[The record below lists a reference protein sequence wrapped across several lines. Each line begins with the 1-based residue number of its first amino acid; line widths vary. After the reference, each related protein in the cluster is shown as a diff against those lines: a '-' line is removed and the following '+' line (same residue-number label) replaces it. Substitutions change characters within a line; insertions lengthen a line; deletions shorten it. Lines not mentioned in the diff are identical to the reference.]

1 MLFLN
6 MVSMA
11 RKNLFHD
18 KIRFIITLIG
28 VTFSVVLIFAQ
39 VGVYLGFMR
48 NASMIIDKS
57 GVDIWITSRDTP
69 NFEWARSFPERK
81 INTVR
86 GTEGVE
92 FAEKLIF
99 AWGMMKLKDGGT
111 EQIEIIGYNPNSG
124 IGAPWKM
131 KKGNIKDVKGGM
143 YIIVDES
150 AEKRLGR
157 LEIGYEREIMD
168 KRVKVIGIAEGVRSI
183 TTAPFV
189 FASFETARE
198 LASYIGR
205 DNITYILAK
214 VKPGYKHEEVVQK
227 LSQRIPEL
235 SVYTGHDFSFRT
247 RKYWTI
253 ETGMGMGFLITAL
266 LGFAIGMVIVGQTI
280 YTSTIEHLREYGT
293 LKAMGARNSFI
304 YRIIFEQALI
314 NAFLGY
320 IVGLIALKFL
330 IKGYE
335 KTGLDMVVTPLLAVF
350 VLVITVMMC
359 IFASF
364 ISIRKATK
372 IDPVMVFRA

>member
-1 MLFLN
+1 
-6 MVSMA
+6 MVSIA

-39 VGVYLGFMR
+39 VGIYLGFMR
-48 NASMIIDKS
+48 NASMIIDRS

-69 NFEWARSFPERK
+69 NFEWARAFPERK
-81 INTVR
+81 INIVR
-86 GTEGVE
+86 GTEGVAL
-92 FAEKLIF
+92 AEKLIF
-99 AWGMMKLKDGGT
+99 AWGMMKLRDGGT
-111 EQIEIIGYNPNSG
+111 EQVEIVGYNPNSG
-124 IGAPWKM
+124 IGAPWSM
-131 KKGNIKDVKGGM
+131 KKGNITDVKGGR

-157 LEIGYEREIMD
+157 LNIGDEREIMD
-168 KRVKVIGIAEGVRSI
+168 RKVKVIGITEGIRSI
-183 TTAPFV
+183 TTAPFI
-189 FASFETARE
+189 FTSFDTARE
-198 LASYIGR
+198 LASYIGM
-205 DNITYILAK
+205 DNITYILVK
-214 VKPGYKHEEVVQK
+214 VSPGYKPERVVQRLK
-227 LSQRIPEL
+227 ERLPEL
-235 SVYTGHDFSFRT
+235 SVYTTHDFSFRT
-247 RKYWTI
+247 RRYWTI

-266 LGFAIGMVIVGQTI
+266 LAFVVGMVIVGQTI

-293 LKAMGARNSFI
+293 LKAIGAKNSFI

-320 IVGLIALKFL
+320 IIGFVALRFL
-330 IKGYE
+330 MKGYE
-335 KTGLDMVVTPLLAVF
+335 KTGLDMVITPLLIVAV
-350 VLVITVMMC
+350 LIITIMMC

>member
-1 MLFLN
+1 
-6 MVSMA
+6 MVSIA

-18 KIRFIITLIG
+18 RIRFIITLIG

-99 AWGMMKLKDGGT
+99 AWGMMKLEDGGT

-205 DNITYILAK
+205 DSITYILVK
-214 VKPGYKHEEVVQK
+214 VKQ
-227 LSQRIPEL
+227 
-235 SVYTGHDFSFRT
+235 
-247 RKYWTI
+247 
-253 ETGMGMGFLITAL
+253 
-266 LGFAIGMVIVGQTI
+266 
-280 YTSTIEHLREYGT
+280 
-293 LKAMGARNSFI
+293 
-304 YRIIFEQALI
+304 
-314 NAFLGY
+314 
-320 IVGLIALKFL
+320 
-330 IKGYE
+330 
-335 KTGLDMVVTPLLAVF
+335 
-350 VLVITVMMC
+350 
-359 IFASF
+359 
-364 ISIRKATK
+364 
-372 IDPVMVFRA
+372 

>member
-1 MLFLN
+1 
-6 MVSMA
+6 MVSIA
-11 RKNLFHD
+11 RKNLLHD
-18 KIRFIITLIG
+18 RIRFIITLIG

-39 VGVYLGFMR
+39 VGIYLGFMR
-48 NASMIIDKS
+48 NASMIIDHS

-69 NFEWARSFPERK
+69 NFEWARAFPERK
-81 INTVR
+81 INIVR
-86 GTEGVE
+86 STEGVE

-99 AWGMMKLKDGGT
+99 AWGMMKLIDGGT

-131 KKGNIKDVKGGM
+131 KKGSITDVKGGR

-157 LEIGYEREIMD
+157 LDIGDEREIMD
-168 KRVKVIGIAEGVRSI
+168 RKVKVIGISEGIRSI

-189 FASFETARE
+189 FASFDTARE
-198 LASYIGR
+198 LVSYIGR
-205 DNITYILAK
+205 DNITYILVK
-214 VKPGYKHEEVVQK
+214 VVPGYKPDDVVKRLRQK
-227 LSQRIPEL
+227 LPEL
-235 SVYTGHDFSFRT
+235 SVYTTEDFSWRT
-247 RKYWTI
+247 RRYWTI

-266 LGFAIGMVIVGQTI
+266 LAFAVGMVIVGQTI

-293 LKAMGARNSFI
+293 LKAIGARNSFI

-320 IVGLIALKFL
+320 IIGLLVLRFL
-330 IKGYE
+330 VKGYE
-335 KTGLDMVVTPLLAVF
+335 KTGLDMVITPLLTLV
-350 VLVITVMMC
+350 VLIITILMC